1 MFRDAQ
7 KELKRL
13 EEQLLAE
20 EDDPIQEEPSED
32 ISSEELE
39 KLKQLLESDSEE
51 SMVTE
56 DDDFDIVRNFD
67 GQVRNYA
74 NNYNAYNSDTSD
86 IDLKSYSE
94 EVQETE
100 NNRAVPFLTALAML
114 LMAGILGILAWWLI
128 QFRGLL

>member
-1 MFRDAQ
+1 
-7 KELKRL
+7 
-13 EEQLLAE
+13 
-20 EDDPIQEEPSED
+20 
-32 ISSEELE
+32 
-39 KLKQLLESDSEE
+39 
-51 SMVTE
+51 MVTE